1 MDMGHF
7 EDGFPDVK
15 CQTRNLGDPTGSNC
29 EVEGEKKCKMGA
41 VWTGT
46 GPQSE
51 QISSAFTAL
60 AIMDPEVVTGP

>member
-1 MDMGHF
+1 MGHF

-15 CQTRNLGDPTGSNC
+15 SQTRNLGDPTGSNC
-29 EVEGEKKCKMGA
+29 EVEERKCKMGA
-41 VWTGT
+41 GWAGT

-51 QISSAFTAL
+51 QISSKFTAL